1 MQQMMVDNDELESK
15 VDELQTELNLAL
27 RYDRT

>member
-1 MQQMMVDNDELESK
+1 MRQMMVDNDELESK